1 MFERVRQGAVDLIRG
16 DLALCAD
23 QVNGVAQLMEECL
36 QDGQPYA
43 VMNLEKVP
51 LIDSAGLELLVDCR
65 ERFEQLGGTL
75 KLAAPSP
82 LCEEIL
88 SVTGVAEGFEIF
100 EEASLA
106 VGSFVR

>member
-16 DLALCAD
+16 DLPFSAD
-23 QVNGVAQLMEECL
+23 HLQGVSGLLEECL

-43 VMNLEKVP
+43 VLSLENVP
-51 LIDSAGLELLVDCR
+51 LIDSAGLELLVDCK
-65 ERFEQLGGTL
+65 ERFEQLGGAL
-75 KLAAPSP
+75 KLSAPSP

-88 SVTGVAEGFEIF
+88 LVTGVAEGFEIF
-100 EEASLA
+100 AEASSA